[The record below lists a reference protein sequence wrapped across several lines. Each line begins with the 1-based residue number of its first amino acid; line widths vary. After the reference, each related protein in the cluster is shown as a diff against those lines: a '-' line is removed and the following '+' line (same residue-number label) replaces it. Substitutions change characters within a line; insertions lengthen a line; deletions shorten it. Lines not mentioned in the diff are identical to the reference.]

1 MDTVV
6 KKLNELLMLDHDAV
20 RAYTSAIDRI
30 SIPMVKERLTEFR
43 SDHERHIRDLTE
55 CIYRQGGE
63 AKEHPD
69 FKGPFI
75 QAMTAL
81 RSMMGDEQAIKA
93 MKGNEE
99 LTNKKYS
106 EALGE
111 TFPADILEVVRRNY
125 QDEVRHL
132 AFLNQII
139 DQRIWESGEA
149 GVHP

>member
-1 MDTVV
+1 MTDVA

-20 RAYTSAIDRI
+20 RAYASAIERI
-30 SIPMVKERLTEFR
+30 SIPIVKERLTEFR
-43 SDHERHIRDLTE
+43 GDHQRHIRDLTE
-55 CIYRQGGE
+55 CINRIGGE
-63 AKEHPD
+63 PKDRPD

-106 EALGE
+106 EALQE
-111 TFPADILEVVRRNY
+111 DFPADILEVVRRNY

-132 AFLNQII
+132 QFINQII
-139 DQRIWESGEA
+139 DQRIWESAEA
-149 GVHP
+149 HP